1 VAESGNA
8 LVLSAA
14 QELICDAKRKPVPFA
29 GFRVQIPT
37 LAHRRGPA
45 PFPIKFI
52 KGAKG
57 KGILTNMPTYFNK
70 GAEQVKVSLL
80 VAYMQRGMFMCLD
93 RRLFWIKAV
102 YNRYVA

>member
-1 VAESGNA
+1 
-8 LVLSAA
+8 
-14 QELICDAKRKPVPFA
+14 
-29 GFRVQIPT
+29 
-37 LAHRRGPA
+37 
-45 PFPIKFI
+45 
-52 KGAKG
+52 
-57 KGILTNMPTYFNK
+57 LTNMPTYFNK